1 MYISYTVFKL
11 MQKLCMFAVI
21 FLLKIIYFIQ
31 QNNGILVLKLT
42 SMSTFCSV
50 IIIMMMIPR
59 TIIMVWCTSGLFLHW
74 QEQYTEAIYWKH
86 LKLPVLG
93 TRIEQRFGVFP
104 VCRPKTRSQKTKVRR
119 KKPFPMTRFHP
130 TKILHHHG
138 WLEVKYPLTF
148 SLKEVM

>member
-11 MQKLCMFAVI
+11 MQKLCMFAFI

-42 SMSTFCSV
+42 SMSTFCSG

-93 TRIEQRFGVFP
+93 TRIEQRFVVFP
-104 VCRPKTRSQKTKVRR
+104 VCRPKTRSQKPKVRR
-119 KKPFPMTRFHP
+119 KKQMTRFHP
-130 TKILHHHG
+130 TKILHQNG

-148 SLKEVM
+148 SRKEVM

>member
-1 MYISYTVFKL
+1 

-21 FLLKIIYFIQ
+21 FLLRIIYFIQ

-42 SMSTFCSV
+42 SMSTFCSG
-50 IIIMMMIPR
+50 IIIMMMMIPR

-86 LKLPVLG
+86 LKLPVLS
-93 TRIEQRFGVFP
+93 TRIEQRFVVFP
-104 VCRPKTRSQKTKVRR
+104 VCRPKTRSQKPKVRR
-119 KKPFPMTRFHP
+119 KKQMTRFHP
-130 TKILHHHG
+130 TKILHQNG

-148 SLKEVM
+148 SRKEVM